1 MSKRKVSYLTFL
13 FAFAIIL
20 WFVPHSEKIT
30 DQAWHLFAIFT
41 TTILGIILQPLPM
54 GAITIISISSL
65 LITKTLNISQALS
78 GFQAP
83 IVWLVLISFSIAK
96 GLIKTGLGARI
107 AYTFVRFFGK
117 SPIGLGYGLLLTDFL
132 LSPAIPSVTAR
143 SGGIV
148 FPVVESLAKSF
159 DKPHLKRNPIGA
171 YLIQVAYQGS
181 VITSAMFLT
190 AMAGNPLIAAFSQN
204 IGISLTWGKW
214 AIAAFIPGVL
224 SLLVLPIIIFK
235 ISPPDIKHSPEVV
248 ESAKKVLKDMGPLKR
263 NEKIILGIFVLL
275 LMLWSL
281 GDFFGVNATVAAL
294 IGISLI
300 LIFNILEWKEIASN
314 AVAWETFI
322 WFASLITMASFLNQF
337 GFTPE
342 IGAFF
347 TQILGSISWMI
358 SFPILLLIYFYSHYF
373 FAGNTS
379 HIGAML
385 PVFLA
390 IFVSMGT
397 PPMLA
402 VLSLAFSSNLCG
414 GLTHYGS
421 GPAPLFYSAGFL
433 TVKKW
438 WRTGL
443 ITSFVNLII
452 WVGLGSL
459 WWWALGFLK

>member
-1 MSKRKVSYLTFL
+1 MNKRKISFLIFL
-13 FAFAIIL
+13 FVFASTL
-20 WFVPHSEKIT
+20 WFIPHSSKIT
-30 DQAWHLFAIFT
+30 DQAWHLFSIFT
-41 TTILGIILQPLPM
+41 ATILGIILQPLPM

-65 LITKTLNISQALS
+65 LITKTLSISQALS

-159 DKPHLKRNPIGA
+159 NKPHLKRNPIGA

-190 AMAGNPLIAAFSQN
+190 AMAGNPLIVAFAQN
-204 IGISLTWGKW
+204 VGLSLTWGKW
-214 AIAAFIPGVL
+214 AIAAFIPGLL
-224 SLLVLPIIIFK
+224 SLLVLPLVIFK
-235 ISPPDIKHSPEVV
+235 ISPPDIKKSPEAV

-275 LMLWSL
+275 LTLWSL
-281 GDFFGVNATVAAL
+281 GDFFGINATVSAL

-300 LIFNILEWKEIASN
+300 LIFNILEWKEVASN
-314 AVAWETFI
+314 AIAWETFI

-337 GFTPE
+337 GFIPE
-342 IGAFF
+342 IGTFF
-347 TQILGSISWMI
+347 TQMLDSISWLV

-373 FAGNTS
+373 FASNTA

-390 IFVSMGT
+390 VFISMGT

-402 VLSLAFSSNLCG
+402 ILSLAFLSNLCG

-438 WRTGL
+438 WATGF
-443 ITSFVNLII
+443 ITSLFNLFI
-452 WVGLGSL
+452 WIGLGSI
-459 WWWALGFLK
+459 WWWLLGFLK